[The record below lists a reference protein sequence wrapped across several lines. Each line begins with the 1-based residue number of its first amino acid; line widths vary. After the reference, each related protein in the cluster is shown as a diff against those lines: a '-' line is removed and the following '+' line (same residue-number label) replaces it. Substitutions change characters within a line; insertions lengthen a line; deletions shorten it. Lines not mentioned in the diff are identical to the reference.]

1 MIALVKKASLA
12 ALVCLATAA
21 QATEG
26 ELWFR
31 KAEKVALARGIQK
44 NGFTCS
50 EIKAVYFVAAEADG
64 NHMRAICGLDA
75 DSAASSSFRLTVR
88 GSGTFRVE
96 PWEDSGRSTGHAQF
110 ASGFMLRTSLN

>member
-1 MIALVKKASLA
+1 MIALVKKAFVA

-44 NGFTCS
+44 DGFTCS
-50 EIKAVYFVAAEADG
+50 EIKAVYFVAAKADG
-64 NHMRAICGLDA
+64 NHMRAICGSDG
-75 DSAASSSFRLTVR
+75 DSA
-88 GSGTFRVE
+88 TF
-96 PWEDSGRSTGHAQF
+96 P
-110 ASGFMLRTSLN
+110 ASG

>member
-44 NGFTCS
+44 DGFPCP
-50 EIKAVYFVAAEADG
+50 EIEAVYFVEAKTDG
-64 NHMRAICGLDA
+64 NHMRAVCETVDGP
-75 DSAASSSFRLTVR
+75 AASSSFRLTVR

-96 PWEDSGRSTGHAQF
+96 PWEDSGWSAGHAQF